1 MGSATLGG
9 SAIRIDCRGR
19 ATSLDKSTGTGK
31 NAVSTGRHAGHVVC
45 YLKEA
50 RKDRRGKK
58 GNNCNRGSRGRGEGG
73 EEPQPYVPN
82 WPQVRKNSNLASVEE
97 KLEWLQNCVPLNLSE
112 CYDTL
117 EAGSVIELGV
127 QSSLLVRRHVDR
139 RR

>member
-1 MGSATLGG
+1 MGSATLNG
-9 SAIRIDCRGR
+9 SAIRIYCRER
-19 ATSLDKSTGTGK
+19 ATSIDKSTGAGK
-31 NAVSTGRHAGHVVC
+31 NAVGTGRHAGHVVC
-45 YLKEA
+45 CPKEA

-58 GNNCNRGSRGRGEGG
+58 CSRGSRGRGEEG

-82 WPQVRKNSNLASVEE
+82 WPQVRINSNLASAEE
-97 KLEWLQNCVPLNLSE
+97 RLEWMLNFLSLNLSE

-127 QSSLLVRRHVDR
+127 QSALLVRRHVDR